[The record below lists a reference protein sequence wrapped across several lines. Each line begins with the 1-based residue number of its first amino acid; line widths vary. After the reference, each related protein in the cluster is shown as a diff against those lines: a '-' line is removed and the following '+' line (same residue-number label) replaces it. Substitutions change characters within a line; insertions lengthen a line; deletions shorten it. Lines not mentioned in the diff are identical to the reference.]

1 MEAVRDSFLVQH
13 VTKPT
18 HYRGDNTPNTLY
30 LIFTNESGML
40 DSLKYLAPIGK
51 SHHSSLKMDFCCY
64 TKASNT
70 SKDRHIYDKGDYDR
84 MHEMMRSRDWEMEL
98 SDKTVD
104 ERWITTMGHINDAIR
119 KCIPKRRSHGKGI
132 RKKMKPV
139 WMDEKVTAAVKKKT
153 EAYTKYRQSREGTDY
168 INYRR
173 SANRV
178 KAEVR
183 KAVRTFEKM
192 IAMEAKKNPKAFF
205 NYTRSKMKTRT
216 GISDLEYPDGSMAH
230 TDVQRKQSCLTRISQ
245 TYSQKKTWPQYL
257 RSSREH
263 TESHS
268 DITINDD
275 MVAAVLG
282 RLKPNKSPGGDGLHP
297 RVLVELKNEMATPL
311 RMIFTR
317 SLHEGQLPPSWKEA
331 NVTPI
336 YKKGKRHIPGSTQ
349 HGFIQGRSC
358 VTQLL
363 AVLDSW
369 TLALDEGG
377 NIDTIYLDFAKAFD
391 TVPHQRLL
399 MKLRG
404 YGIEGRILT
413 WIEAFLTDR
422 RQRVVVN
429 DSRSSWADVTSGIP
443 QGSVLGPML
452 FIIYIN
458 DMPTS
463 VLSSIYLFADDAKVY
478 RNISSNDDPPTLQHD
493 LQQLEKWSERWQL
506 RFNSNK
512 CKVMHL
518 GRQNPRQNYTMG
530 GITLAT
536 TTSEKDL
543 GVYVDTELTFEKH
556 IKTVV
561 NQANRMLGLI
571 RRSYTY
577 LDSQSL
583 LKLYTSLVRPTL
595 EYANAAWTPI
605 LRRDQILLENVQRRA
620 TKLIPELRDRDYE
633 DRLRTLKLPSLYYRR
648 ARGDMIEAY
657 KFTYSIYKTE
667 QEPLQR
673 ETNTTTRGNSYKL
686 KKERCNTRTRA
697 NFFRHRITN
706 RWNNLCDDV
715 VTAPSLNS
723 FKSRLD
729 HQWCA
734 YKYSNNNDFPPMR
747 TNIKAVQT
755 G

>member
-1 MEAVRDSFLVQH
+1 M
-13 VTKPT
+13 
-18 HYRGDNTPNTLY
+18 
-30 LIFTNESGML
+30 
-40 DSLKYLAPIGK
+40 
-51 SHHSSLKMDFCCY
+51 
-64 TKASNT
+64 
-70 SKDRHIYDKGDYDR
+70 
-84 MHEMMRSRDWEMEL
+84 

-104 ERWITTMGHINDAIR
+104 ERWTTTMGAINDATR
-119 KCIPKRRSHGKGI
+119 KCIPKRRSNGKGI
-132 RKKMKPV
+132 IKKMKPI
-139 WMDEKVTAAVKKKT
+139 WMDEKVAAAVKRKT
-153 EAYTKYRQSREGTDY
+153 EAFTKYRQSREGTYY

-173 SANRV
+173 AANRL

-183 KAVRTFEKM
+183 KAVRTFEKK
-192 IAMEAKKNPKAFF
+192 IATEAKRNPKAFF
-205 NYTRSKMKTRT
+205 NYARSKMKTRT
-216 GISDLEYPDGSMAH
+216 GVSDLEYQDGRMAH
-230 TDVQRKQSCLTRISQ
+230 TDVEKAELLNTFFSDVFTKEDLVTRPKFEQRAYREPLT
-245 TYSQKKTWPQYL
+245 
-257 RSSREH
+257 
-263 TESHS
+263 

-297 RVLVELKNEMATPL
+297 RVLVELKNEMATSL

-336 YKKGKRHIPGSTQ
+336 YKKGKRHIPGNYRPVSLTSMAGKCMEWLIRDAIMTHMTENDLLSPKQ

-363 AVLDSW
+363 AVLHSR

-399 MKLRG
+399 TKLSG

-422 RQRVVVN
+422 RQRVVIN

-452 FIIYIN
+452 FICYIN
-458 DMPTS
+458 DMPSS
-463 VLSSIYLFADDAKVY
+463 VQSSIYLFADDAKLY
-478 RNISSNDDPPTLQHD
+478 RNIASDDDPLALQHD
-493 LQQLEKWSERWQL
+493 LQQLNKWSEEWQL
-506 RFNSNK
+506 HFNSSK

-518 GRQNPRQNYTMG
+518 GRQNPNRDYTMG
-530 GITLAT
+530 STTLAT

-556 IKTVV
+556 IENVV
-561 NQANRMLGLI
+561 NQANSMLGLI

-583 LKLYTSLVRPTL
+583 LKVYTSLVRPTL

-620 TKLIPELRDRDYE
+620 RKLIPELRDKDYE
-633 DRLRTLKLPSLYYRR
+633 DRLRALKLPSLYCRR
-648 ARGDMIEAY
+648 ERGDMIEAY
-657 KFTYSIYKTE
+657 KFTHSIYKTE
-667 QEPLQR
+667 HYNASLTPRQEATPTSSR
-673 ETNTTTRGNSYKL
+673 KNAVIRGLEPISS
-686 KKERCNTRTRA
+686 
-697 NFFRHRITN
+697 
-706 RWNNLCDDV
+706 
-715 VTAPSLNS
+715 VTASPTDGTICGRTSSLP
-723 FKSRLD
+723 R
-729 HQWCA
+729 A
-734 YKYSNNNDFPPMR
+734 
-747 TNIKAVQT
+747 
-755 G
+755 